1 MAKGQKS
8 KEAVIEKILSSF
20 EGAFLYNGNKEIR
33 IPRTDDGELV
43 QIKVSLTCAKENVEP
58 GDDTV
63 VPGATSVKATKAT
76 IAEGAEPV
84 FEDVSG
90 YVSAVI
96 EPSAEELNAVNSLME
111 SLGL

>member
-1 MAKGQKS
+1 MARGQEEKLIVINKI
-8 KEAVIEKILSSF
+8 KEVFPEAF
-20 EGAFLYNGNKEIR
+20 EYDKVIR
-33 IPRTDDGELV
+33 IPIGDV
-43 QIKVSLTCAKENVEP
+43 QIKVALTAAKDNVEP
-58 GDDTV
+58 GGDAA
-63 VPGATSVKATKAT
+63 VPGAKATKVT

-96 EPSAEELNAVNSLME
+96 EPSAEELNAVSNLME